1 MESPTPPRCLGQPSA
16 PGVRTLHF
24 PPGRREPLPV
34 CEGRLGC
41 YPPTSQWWVLAYM
54 MMFWNGR
61 PWVQM
66 VLLSIWVILCG
77 GGGLPASTYTQSG
90 PQPQECGRS
99 TFLPGE
105 EGRYQHVGGGQD
117 SVHLPHTD
125 DWVFISSRYMRWS
138 MNGFLCGRRTPG
150 LSLQP
155 AQRSPAQECGRSTF
169 LPGSG
174 DWCRHARGGREGH
187 PPTRTKINKKNFS
200 SFFFL
205 LYIIFFVYIYIY
217 IISEHKHI
225 YI

>member
-61 PWVQM
+61 LWVQM

-125 DWVFISSRYMRWS
+125 DWVFISSRYDMRWS

-150 LSLQP
+150 PSLQP
-155 AQRSPAQECGRSTF
+155 AQRSPAQSVDAPLSSQVVVNGAGTQEETGRVIRQPAQK
-169 LPGSG
+169 L
-174 DWCRHARGGREGH
+174 
-187 PPTRTKINKKNFS
+187 TKIFFFFFCYI
-200 SFFFL
+200 SFFC
-205 LYIIFFVYIYIY
+205 I
-217 IISEHKHI
+217 HI
-225 YI
+225 YL